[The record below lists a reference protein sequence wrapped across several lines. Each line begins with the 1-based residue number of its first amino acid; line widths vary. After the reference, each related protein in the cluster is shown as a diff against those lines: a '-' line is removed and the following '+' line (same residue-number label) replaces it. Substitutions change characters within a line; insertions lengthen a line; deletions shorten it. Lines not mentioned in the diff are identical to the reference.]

1 MFRNRENWCVKRL
14 EFGKSEGVTSPS
26 PDHACLIFSLDLF
39 RARPA
44 YYLRAGHWLW
54 IGYMPFSLIIHNL
67 VWQGTAA
74 FWYNLLKSGEP
85 DASTLH
91 AACPVI
97 VGTKWGGYTYSSMMA
112 SGFLLR
118 RGFFVSRR
126 TRERKN
132 SPFSHR
138 PQCTL
143 FTPPSLNPTPPKKM
157 HNHCLWFFLG
167 RL

>member
-1 MFRNRENWCVKRL
+1 MRKTLGVWEERRCYLPFPRSRVSDIFAWLVSRATCL
-14 EFGKSEGVTSPS
+14 LSE
-26 PDHACLIFSLDLF
+26 SLAL
-39 RARPA
+39 AI
-44 YYLRAGHWLW
+44 W
-54 IGYMPFSLIIHNL
+54 IGYMPFSLIIHNF

-85 DASTLH
+85 DASTRH

-97 VGTKWGGYTYSSMMA
+97 VGTKWGAYTYSSMMA

>member
-1 MFRNRENWCVKRL
+1 MRKTLGVWEERRCYLPFPRSRVSDIFAWLVSRATCLLSESLALAMNRVY
-14 EFGKSEGVTSPS
+14 
-26 PDHACLIFSLDLF
+26 A
-39 RARPA
+39 
-44 YYLRAGHWLW
+44 
-54 IGYMPFSLIIHNL
+54 FSLIIHNF

-97 VGTKWGGYTYSSMMA
+97 VGTKWGGYTYSSMTA

-126 TRERKN
+126 TGERKK
-132 SPFSHR
+132 
-138 PQCTL
+138 
-143 FTPPSLNPTPPKKM
+143 FTIFGIDHNAPCLLRLPLIPPHQKKCITIVFDSSWDDC
-157 HNHCLWFFLG
+157 NCNT
-167 RL
+167 